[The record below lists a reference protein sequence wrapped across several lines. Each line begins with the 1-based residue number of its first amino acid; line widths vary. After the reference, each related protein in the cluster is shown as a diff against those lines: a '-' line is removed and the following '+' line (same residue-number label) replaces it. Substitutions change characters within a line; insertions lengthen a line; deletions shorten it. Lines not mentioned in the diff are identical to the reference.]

1 MTSEIKRDK
10 SNFTDG
16 KIIISK
22 EAFRNIITHVLR
34 FGNEALDNSVEVV
47 GICIG
52 KIAPNEKDTI
62 LVNAIPITHG
72 KEISL
77 GFSNEDYAT
86 FEKIEERFKSQGLS
100 IVGWYNS
107 HPGWGLFFSDMA
119 IKNQRHFQT
128 EQSPNSFSTVFDH
141 TLMGKEGNLGFEIYS
156 LDNYEDLTSKEYHTV
171 KFELE
176 LPKTL
181 EYFKWVQKFVEDTQ
195 KKVPVLIKE
204 FNELLEPT
212 PSNLQEIPL
221 PEKLEQEKL
230 KTKQDPDIIPIVS
243 GIQEGGAQFTDSFME
258 TFTSQLSNWT
268 KDINRG
274 SLDGAEQILISLKQM
289 KDKISSGIPKAEK
302 WFKLNLDEVIA
313 NFKKSV
319 SNYVDIRIET
329 QKEIVE
335 QGSISNDETIKEI
348 RVFIESNFNNLINE
362 IESKSKYLQ
371 DKVSNITE
379 TKNDQKELIKNS
391 SEKISEVNILA
402 NNITDEIKQLAATTT
417 VPFEQDLINE
427 IENVN
432 NILENLKENY
442 GNANEKLEKLKKS
455 VESLKEL

>member
-1 MTSEIKRDK
+1 MTTESKKDK
-10 SNFTDG
+10 SNFNDV

-34 FGNEALDNSVEVV
+34 FGNDALENSVEVV

-52 KIAPNEKDTI
+52 KIAPNEKDI
-62 LVNAIPITHG
+62 LLVNAIPITHG

-119 IKNQRHFQT
+119 IKNQHHFQT
-128 EQSPNSFSTVFDH
+128 EQSPNSFSIVFDH
-141 TLMGKEGNLGFEIYS
+141 TMMGKDENLGFEIYS
-156 LDNYEDLTSKEYHTV
+156 LDDYEDLTSKEYHTV
-171 KFELE
+171 QFELE

-195 KKVPVLIKE
+195 KKIPVLIKE

-230 KTKQDPDIIPIVS
+230 KKEEYPDIIPIVS
-243 GIQEGGAQFTDSFME
+243 GIQEGGAQFADSFME
-258 TFTSQLSNWT
+258 TFTSQLSNWA
-268 KDINRG
+268 KDINSG

-302 WFKLNLDEVIA
+302 WFKLNLDEVVA

-319 SNYVDIRIET
+319 SNYVDSRIET
-329 QKEIVE
+329 QQEIVE
-335 QGSISNDETIKEI
+335 QGTISKDETIKEI
-348 RVFIESNFNNLINE
+348 RVLIENNFTNLINE
-362 IESKSKYLQ
+362 IESKSKVLQ

-379 TKNDQKELIKNS
+379 TKNNQKELIKNS
-391 SEKISEVNILA
+391 SEKISEANVLA
-402 NNITDEIKQLAATTT
+402 NNITDEIKQLTTTTT
-417 VPFEQDLINE
+417 VPFEKDLINE

-432 NILENLKENY
+432 NLLENLKENY
-442 GNANEKLEKLKKS
+442 VNANEKLEKLKKS
-455 VESLKEL
+455 VENLKEL

>member
-1 MTSEIKRDK
+1 MTSEIKKDK
-10 SNFTDG
+10 SNFNDG

-34 FGNEALDNSVEVV
+34 FGNDALENSVEVV

-52 KIAPNEKDTI
+52 KIAPNEKDI
-62 LVNAIPITHG
+62 LLVNAMPITHG

-86 FEKIEERFKSQGLS
+86 FETIEERFKSQGLS

-128 EQSPNSFSTVFDH
+128 EQSPNSFSIVFDH
-141 TLMGKEGNLGFEIYS
+141 TLMGKDGNLGFEIYS

-171 KFELE
+171 DFELE

-195 KKVPVLIKE
+195 KKIPVLIKE

-221 PEKLEQEKL
+221 PEKLGQEKL
-230 KTKQDPDIIPIVS
+230 KKKEDLDIIPIVS
-243 GIQEGGAQFTDSFME
+243 GIQEGGSQFSDSFME
-258 TFTSQLSNWT
+258 TFTSHLSNWA
-268 KDINRG
+268 KDISSG
-274 SLDGAEQILISLKQM
+274 SLDGAEQILNSLEQM
-289 KDKISSGIPKAEK
+289 KEKISSGIPKAEK
-302 WFKLNLDEVIA
+302 WFKLNLDEVVA

-319 SNYVDIRIET
+319 SNYVDIRMET

-335 QGSISNDETIKEI
+335 QARISKDDTIKEI
-348 RVFIESNFNNLINE
+348 KLFIENNFNNLINE
-362 IESKSKYLQ
+362 IESKSKSLQ

-379 TKNDQKELIKNS
+379 MKNHQKEIIKNS
-391 SEKISEVNILA
+391 SEKMAEVNNLA
-402 NNITDEIKQLAATTT
+402 NNITDEIKQLVTTT
-417 VPFEQDLINE
+417 MVPFEQELIKE

-432 NILENLKENY
+432 NLLENLKDNY
-442 GNANEKLEKLKKS
+442 INANEKLEKLKKS
-455 VESLKEL
+455 VETLKEF

>member
-1 MTSEIKRDK
+1 MTSEIKKDK
-10 SNFTDG
+10 SNFNDG
-16 KIIISK
+16 KVIISK

-34 FGNEALDNSVEVV
+34 FGNDALESSVEVV

-52 KIAPNEKDTI
+52 KIAPNEKDI
-62 LVNAIPITHG
+62 LLVNAIPITHG

-119 IKNQRHFQT
+119 IKNQHHFQT
-128 EQSPNSFSTVFDH
+128 EQSPNSFSIVFDH
-141 TLMGKEGNLGFEIYS
+141 TLMGKDENLGFEIYS
-156 LDNYEDLTSKEYHTV
+156 LDDYEDLTSKEYHTV

-195 KKVPVLIKE
+195 KKIPVLIKE
-204 FNELLEPT
+204 FNELLEPA

-230 KTKQDPDIIPIVS
+230 KKKDDPDIIPIVS
-243 GIQEGGAQFTDSFME
+243 GIQKGGAQFADSFME
-258 TFTSQLSNWT
+258 TFTSQLSNWA
-268 KDINRG
+268 KDINSG

-302 WFKLNLDEVIA
+302 WFKLNLDE
-313 NFKKSV
+313 KSV
-319 SNYVDIRIET
+319 SNYVDSRIET
-329 QKEIVE
+329 QQEIVE
-335 QGSISNDETIKEI
+335 QGTLSKDEIIKEI
-348 RVFIESNFNNLINE
+348 RVFIENNFNNLNNE

-371 DKVSNITE
+371 DKVSNIAE
-379 TKNDQKELIKNS
+379 TKNSQKELIKNS
-391 SEKISEVNILA
+391 SEKIEEVNNLA
-402 NNITDEIKQLAATTT
+402 NNITDEIKQHVTTTT
-417 VPFEQDLINE
+417 VPFEQELIKE
-427 IENVN
+427 IENIN
-432 NILENLKENY
+432 NRLENLKENY
-442 GNANEKLEKLKKS
+442 VNANEKLEKLKKS
-455 VESLKEL
+455 VETLKEL

>member
-1 MTSEIKRDK
+1 MTSEIKKDK
-10 SNFTDG
+10 SNFNG
-16 KIIISK
+16 RKIVISK

-52 KIAPNEKDTI
+52 KIAPNEKDI
-62 LVNAIPITHG
+62 LLVNAIPITHG

-128 EQSPNSFSTVFDH
+128 EQSPNSFSIVFDH
-141 TLMGKEGNLGFEIYS
+141 TLMGKDENFGFEIYS
-156 LDNYEDLTSKEYHTV
+156 LDDYEDLTSKEYHTV
-171 KFELE
+171 EFELE

-195 KKVPVLIKE
+195 KKIPVLIKE

-230 KTKQDPDIIPIVS
+230 KKKEDPDIIPIVS
-243 GIQEGGAQFTDSFME
+243 GIKEGGVQFADSFME
-258 TFTSQLSNWT
+258 TFTSQLSNWA
-268 KDINRG
+268 KDINSG
-274 SLDGAEQILISLKQM
+274 SLDGAKQILISLKQM

-302 WFKLNLDEVIA
+302 WFKLNLDEVVA

-319 SNYVDIRIET
+319 SNYVDSRMET

-335 QGSISNDETIKEI
+335 QARISKDDTIKKIKLFTEN
-348 RVFIESNFNNLINE
+348 NFNNLINE
-362 IESKSKYLQ
+362 IESKSKSLQ

-379 TKNDQKELIKNS
+379 TKNHQKEIIKNS
-391 SEKISEVNILA
+391 SEKMAEVNNLA
-402 NNITDEIKQLAATTT
+402 NNITDEIKQLATTT
-417 VPFEQDLINE
+417 SVPFEQDLIKE

-432 NILENLKENY
+432 NLLENLKDNY
-442 GNANEKLEKLKKS
+442 VNANEKLEKLKKS
-455 VESLKEL
+455 VENLKEL

>member
-10 SNFTDG
+10 SNFNDG

-22 EAFRNIITHVLR
+22 EAYRNIITHVLR
-34 FGNEALDNSVEVV
+34 FGNNALENSVEVV

-52 KIAPNEKDTI
+52 KIAPNEKDI
-62 LVNAIPITHG
+62 LLVNAIPITHG

-77 GFSNEDYAT
+77 GFSNEDFAT

-128 EQSPNSFSTVFDH
+128 EQSPNSFSIVFDH
-141 TLMGKEGNLGFEIYS
+141 TLMGNDGNLGFEIYS

-171 KFELE
+171 EFELE

-195 KKVPVLIKE
+195 KKIPVFIKE

-230 KTKQDPDIIPIVS
+230 KKKEDPDIIPIVS
-243 GIQEGGAQFTDSFME
+243 GIQEGGAKFADSFME
-258 TFTSQLSNWT
+258 TFTSQLSNWA
-268 KDINRG
+268 KDISSG
-274 SLDGAEQILISLKQM
+274 SLDGAEQILISLEQM
-289 KDKISSGIPKAEK
+289 KEKISSGIPKAEK
-302 WFKLNLDEVIA
+302 WFKLNLDEVVA
-313 NFKKSV
+313 NFKKSI
-319 SNYVDIRIET
+319 SNYVDIRMET

-335 QGSISNDETIKEI
+335 QARISKDDTIKEI
-348 RVFIESNFNNLINE
+348 KLFIENNFNNLINE
-362 IESKSKYLQ
+362 IESKSKSLQ

-379 TKNDQKELIKNS
+379 TKNHQKEIIKNS
-391 SEKISEVNILA
+391 SEKMAEVNNLA
-402 NNITDEIKQLAATTT
+402 NSITDEIKQLATTTT
-417 VPFEQDLINE
+417 VPFEQDLIKE

-432 NILENLKENY
+432 NLLENLKNNY
-442 GNANEKLEKLKKS
+442 VNANEKLEKLKKS
-455 VESLKEL
+455 VETLKEF

>member
-1 MTSEIKRDK
+1 MTSEIRRDK
-10 SNFTDG
+10 SNFNDG

-22 EAFRNIITHVLR
+22 EAYRNMITHVLR
-34 FGNEALDNSVEVV
+34 FGNEALENSVEVV

-52 KIAPNEKDTI
+52 KVAPNEKDMI
-62 LVNAIPITHG
+62 LVNAIPIAHG
-72 KEISL
+72 ENVLL
-77 GFSNEDYAT
+77 GFTEDYKAVLN
-86 FEKIEERFKSQGLS
+86 KIEERFIPQELK
-100 IVGWYNS
+100 IIGWYHS
-107 HPGWGLFFSDMA
+107 RPEWGLDFTTMA
-119 IKNQRHFQT
+119 IKNHYYFQT
-128 EQSPNSFSTVFDH
+128 EQNPGGFCIAFDH
-141 TLMGKEGNLGFEIYS
+141 VLMGKEDKMGFEIYS
-156 LDNYEDLTSKEYHTV
+156 LDNYEDSMSEEYHTI
-171 KFELE
+171 KYELE
-176 LPKTL
+176 LPNTL

-195 KKVPVLIKE
+195 KKIPILIKE
-204 FNELLEPT
+204 INEISEST
-212 PSNLQEIPL
+212 PSDLQEIPL

-230 KTKQDPDIIPIVS
+230 KKKEDPDIIPIVS

-335 QGSISNDETIKEI
+335 QGRISKDETIKEI
-348 RVFIESNFNNLINE
+348 RVFIENNFNNIINE

-402 NNITDEIKQLAATTT
+402 NNITDEIKQLATTTT

-442 GNANEKLEKLKKS
+442 VNANEKLEKLKKS

>member
-1 MTSEIKRDK
+1 MTTESKKDK
-10 SNFTDG
+10 SNFNDG

-34 FGNEALDNSVEVV
+34 FGNDALENSVEVV

-52 KIAPNEKDTI
+52 KIAPNEKDI
-62 LVNAIPITHG
+62 LLVNAIPITHG

-119 IKNQRHFQT
+119 IKNQHHFQT
-128 EQSPNSFSTVFDH
+128 EQSPNSFSIVFDH
-141 TLMGKEGNLGFEIYS
+141 TMMGKDENLGFEIYS
-156 LDNYEDLTSKEYHTV
+156 LDDYEDLTSKEYHTV
-171 KFELE
+171 QFELE

-195 KKVPVLIKE
+195 KKIPVLIKE

-230 KTKQDPDIIPIVS
+230 KKEEYPDIIPIVS
-243 GIQEGGAQFTDSFME
+243 GIQEGGAQFADSFME
-258 TFTSQLSNWT
+258 TFTSQLSNWA
-268 KDINRG
+268 KDIKSG

-302 WFKLNLDEVIA
+302 WFKLNLDEVVA

-319 SNYVDIRIET
+319 SNYVDSRIET
-329 QKEIVE
+329 QQEIVE
-335 QGSISNDETIKEI
+335 QGTISKDETIKEI
-348 RVFIESNFNNLINE
+348 RVFIENNFNNLINE

-371 DKVSNITE
+371 DKVSIIAE
-379 TKNDQKELIKNS
+379 TKNSQKDLIKNS
-391 SEKISEVNILA
+391 SEKIEEVNNQA
-402 NNITDEIKQLAATTT
+402 NNITDEIKQHVTTTT
-417 VPFEQDLINE
+417 VPFEQELIKE

-432 NILENLKENY
+432 NRLENLKENY
-442 GNANEKLEKLKKS
+442 VNANEKLEKLKKS
-455 VESLKEL
+455 VETLKEL

>member
-1 MTSEIKRDK
+1 MTSEIKKDK
-10 SNFTDG
+10 SNFNDG

-34 FGNEALDNSVEVV
+34 FGNDALENSVEVV

-52 KIAPNEKDTI
+52 KIAPNEKDI
-62 LVNAIPITHG
+62 LLVNAIPITHG

-119 IKNQRHFQT
+119 IKNQHHFQT
-128 EQSPNSFSTVFDH
+128 EQSPNSFSIVFDH
-141 TLMGKEGNLGFEIYS
+141 TLMGKDENFGFEIYS
-156 LDNYEDLTSKEYHTV
+156 LDDYEDLTSKEYHTV
-171 KFELE
+171 EFELE

-195 KKVPVLIKE
+195 KKIPVLIKE
-204 FNELLEPT
+204 FNELLEPA

-230 KTKQDPDIIPIVS
+230 KKKDDPDITPIVS
-243 GIQEGGAQFTDSFME
+243 GIQKGGAQFADSFME
-258 TFTSQLSNWT
+258 TFISQLSNWA
-268 KDINRG
+268 KDINSG
-274 SLDGAEQILISLKQM
+274 SLDGAEQILNSLKQM
-289 KDKISSGIPKAEK
+289 KDNISSGIPKAEK
-302 WFKLNLDEVIA
+302 WFKLNFDEVVA

-319 SNYVDIRIET
+319 SNYVDSRIET
-329 QKEIVE
+329 QQEIVE
-335 QGSISNDETIKEI
+335 QGTLSKDEIIKEI
-348 RVFIESNFNNLINE
+348 RVFIENNFNNLNNE

-379 TKNDQKELIKNS
+379 TKNSQKELIKNS
-391 SEKISEVNILA
+391 SKKIEEVNNQA
-402 NNITDEIKQLAATTT
+402 NNITDEIKQHITTTT
-417 VPFEQDLINE
+417 VPFEQELIKE

-432 NILENLKENY
+432 SRLENLKENY
-442 GNANEKLEKLKKS
+442 VNANEKLEKLKKS
-455 VESLKEL
+455 VETLKEL

>member
-1 MTSEIKRDK
+1 MTTESKKDK
-10 SNFTDG
+10 SNFNDV

-34 FGNEALDNSVEVV
+34 FGNDALENSVEVV

-52 KIAPNEKDTI
+52 KIAPNEKDI
-62 LVNAIPITHG
+62 LLVNAIPITHG

-119 IKNQRHFQT
+119 IKNQYHFQT
-128 EQSPNSFSTVFDH
+128 EQSPNSFSIVFDH
-141 TLMGKEGNLGFEIYS
+141 TMMGKDENLGFEIYS
-156 LDNYEDLTSKEYHTV
+156 LDDYEDLTSKEYHTV
-171 KFELE
+171 QFELE

-195 KKVPVLIKE
+195 KKIPVLIKE

-230 KTKQDPDIIPIVS
+230 KKEEYPDIIPIVS
-243 GIQEGGAQFTDSFME
+243 GIQEGGAQFADSFME
-258 TFTSQLSNWT
+258 TFTSQLSNWA
-268 KDINRG
+268 KDINSG

-302 WFKLNLDEVIA
+302 WFKLNLDEVVA

-319 SNYVDIRIET
+319 SNYVDSRIET
-329 QKEIVE
+329 QQEIVE
-335 QGSISNDETIKEI
+335 QGTISKDETIKEI
-348 RVFIESNFNNLINE
+348 RVLIENNFTNLINE
-362 IESKSKYLQ
+362 IESKSKVLQ

-379 TKNDQKELIKNS
+379 TKNNQKELIKNS
-391 SEKISEVNILA
+391 SEKISEANVLA
-402 NNITDEIKQLAATTT
+402 NNITDEIKQLTTTTT
-417 VPFEQDLINE
+417 VPFEKDLINE

-432 NILENLKENY
+432 NLLENLKENY
-442 GNANEKLEKLKKS
+442 VNANEKLEKLKKS
-455 VESLKEL
+455 VENLKEL

>member
-1 MTSEIKRDK
+1 MTTESKKDK
-10 SNFTDG
+10 SNFNDV

-34 FGNEALDNSVEVV
+34 FGNDALENSVEVV

-52 KIAPNEKDTI
+52 KIAPNEKDI
-62 LVNAIPITHG
+62 LLVNAIPITHG

-77 GFSNEDYAT
+77 GFSNEDYTT

-119 IKNQRHFQT
+119 IKNQYHFQT
-128 EQSPNSFSTVFDH
+128 EQSPNSFSIVFDH
-141 TLMGKEGNLGFEIYS
+141 TMMGKDENLGFEIYS
-156 LDNYEDLTSKEYHTV
+156 LDDYEDLTSKEYHTV
-171 KFELE
+171 QFELE

-195 KKVPVLIKE
+195 KKIPVLIKE

-230 KTKQDPDIIPIVS
+230 KKEEYPDIIPIVS
-243 GIQEGGAQFTDSFME
+243 GIQEGGAQFADSFME
-258 TFTSQLSNWT
+258 TFTSQLSNWA
-268 KDINRG
+268 KDINSG

-302 WFKLNLDEVIA
+302 WFKLNLDEVVA

-319 SNYVDIRIET
+319 SNYVDSRIET
-329 QKEIVE
+329 QQEIVE
-335 QGSISNDETIKEI
+335 QGTISKDETIKEI
-348 RVFIESNFNNLINE
+348 RVFIENNFNNLINE

-371 DKVSNITE
+371 DKVSIIAE
-379 TKNDQKELIKNS
+379 TKNSQKDLIKNS
-391 SEKISEVNILA
+391 SEKIEEVNNQA
-402 NNITDEIKQLAATTT
+402 NNITDEIKQHVTTTT
-417 VPFEQDLINE
+417 VPFEQELIKE

-432 NILENLKENY
+432 NRLENLKENY
-442 GNANEKLEKLKKS
+442 VNANEKLEKLKKS
-455 VESLKEL
+455 VETLKEL